1 MQEDKRGINRQHNS
15 SLKQKIV
22 FITLHAFIIIISL
35 YIVLEGVEIY
45 DKQRAWILFGF
56 SFIYFLRHIT
66 TLFYLLQRQVDWGE
80 VFGLSS
86 FFGLFEIGLLLLGA
100 GVFHQHAIAFDWID
114 SMALILFF
122 LGSYLNTYSE
132 LQRKWW
138 KNDLQNKG
146 KVYTKG
152 LFSHA
157 MHINFFGDV
166 VLFTGWVMMTHT
178 WWAFFLPL
186 FMLVSFVFF
195 HIPTL
200 DEYLLE
206 RYGNAFDIYAKKTKK
221 LIPRLY

>member
-1 MQEDKRGINRQHNS
+1 MQDNQGGINRQHNS

-22 FITLHAFIIIISL
+22 FITLHTFIIIISL

-100 GVFHQHAIAFDWID
+100 GIFHQHAIEFDWTD
-114 SMALILFF
+114 SIAIILFF

-138 KNDLQNKG
+138 KNDLKNKG
-146 KVYTKG
+146 KIYTKG
-152 LFSHA
+152 LF
-157 MHINFFGDV
+157 
-166 VLFTGWVMMTHT
+166 
-178 WWAFFLPL
+178 
-186 FMLVSFVFF
+186 
-195 HIPTL
+195 
-200 DEYLLE
+200 
-206 RYGNAFDIYAKKTKK
+206 
-221 LIPRLY
+221 